1 MSGYCL
7 KYGRIY
13 SASDED
19 TAGQNPAAVFHLTAD
34 GKIKQLAHIPAL
46 SEGEG
51 ALMYTGEFYIEPL
64 EVQIEFLKASDAEKW
79 LEALILRHTER
90 VRQITDD
97 LFVTAEIKEVN
108 A

>member
-1 MSGYCL
+1 MIELFRQSDAES
-7 KYGRIY
+7 KRRII
-13 SASDED
+13 S
-19 TAGQNPAAVFHLTAD
+19 
-34 GKIKQLAHIPAL
+34 
-46 SEGEG
+46 
-51 ALMYTGEFYIEPL
+51 YIELL

-97 LFVTAEIKEVN
+97 LFVMAEIKEVN

>member
-1 MSGYCL
+1 
-7 KYGRIY
+7 
-13 SASDED
+13 
-19 TAGQNPAAVFHLTAD
+19 
-34 GKIKQLAHIPAL
+34 
-46 SEGEG
+46 
-51 ALMYTGEFYIEPL
+51 MYTGEFYIEPL